1 MQTEEI
7 DLVGYVPNDSGFTL
21 AGGDSAIGTNNLISS
36 RNEVSVSNTGDV
48 LATTL
53 KYGDPLDSA
62 LSKPKIAIYRLNPS
76 R

>member
-1 MQTEEI
+1 MF
-7 DLVGYVPNDSGFTL
+7 NDSGFYNCRWRQCYRYKQL
-21 AGGDSAIGTNNLISS
+21 NKF

-53 KYGDPLDSA
+53 KYGDQLDSA
-62 LSKPKIAIYRLNPS
+62 LPKPKIAIYRLNPS